1 MFIKNGSFIKLNHII
16 SYVPPIITQQPVGNF
31 LRLGDN
37 YQFYIKLEGSK
48 PLLYQWYRNNFP
60 LSGETTSSLFI
71 NNFSLS
77 DVGDYYCKAGNKRYL
92 INSDIV
98 SLRQADIPYI
108 LNFNSSFNPNGEI
121 YISTFAGS
129 ASQKGIVD
137 GIGLNA
143 RFNSLKYITI
153 DSNDNL
159 YVTDTFTVRKIT
171 PAGHVST
178 IAGSGQGHVDALSTN
193 ARFSVPMGIVSD
205 SNDNLFIADKYSIRK
220 ISTDGYVSTF
230 AGSPAIEG
238 QVDGLSSDARFGATS
253 NKILRGI
260 TIDSFDNLYVIDEG
274 GVSIRKITSNG
285 LVSTLAGSSNTLNGY
300 VDGLSSNARFSGSP
314 QGGLVS
320 DTFNNLFLADVSNYT
335 VRKIT
340 SGGEVT
346 TFAGLGTQK
355 GDVDETGSNARFDN
369 LYGIAKDSLNNL
381 YVSENSLHKI
391 RKITPDGTVTSIAGK
406 TSEPGSDDGVGPNST
421 FCNPRG
427 LVVDSSNNL
436 YICDSN
442 NYTIRKGVLDESVA
456 LTINVSG
463 TPPFNYQWYKN
474 NTTIT
479 GSTSSLFIPSKIQN
493 SGDYFVVISNIV
505 DSVTSNIITI

>member
-37 YQFYIKLEGSK
+37 YQFSIKLEGSK

-77 DVGDYYCKAGNKRYL
+77 DIGDYYCKAGNNRYL

-98 SLRQADIPYI
+98 RIDLAYSPYI
-108 LNFNSSFNPNGEI
+108 LNFNSSFNTNGEI

-129 ASQKGIVD
+129 AGQLDTVD
-137 GIGLNA
+137 GLGSNA
-143 RFNSLKYITI
+143 RFNAIRYIDV

-159 YVTDTFTVRKIT
+159 YVSQGNNVIRKIT
-171 PAGHVST
+171 PAGYVST
-178 IAGSGQGHVDALSTN
+178 IAGS
-193 ARFSVPMGIVSD
+193 
-205 SNDNLFIADKYSIRK
+205 
-220 ISTDGYVSTF
+220 
-230 AGSPAIEG
+230 AG
-238 QVDGLSSDARFGATS
+238 TS
-253 NKILRGI
+253 
-260 TIDSFDNLYVIDEG
+260 
-274 GVSIRKITSNG
+274 
-285 LVSTLAGSSNTLNGY
+285 GY
-300 VDGLSSNARFSGSP
+300 VDGLSSNARFYKLEGIVVDSNNNIF
-314 QGGLVS
+314 VS
-320 DTFNNLFLADVSNYT
+320 DDDVIRKITPDGYVSTFAGSARTTGYVDGLSSDARFGYLLGITIDSLDNLYVIDTSGISIRKITPNGIVSTLAGSTSADGGIVDGLSSFARFSPTARSLIYDTSSNNIFLTDGGNCT

-346 TFAGLGTQK
+346 TFAGLGQQI
-355 GDVDETGSNARFDN
+355 GDVDGTGSNARFN
-369 LYGIAKDSLNNL
+369 SLFGIAKDSFNNL
-381 YVSENSLHKI
+381 YISENSHKI

-406 TSEPGSDDGVGPNST
+406 AFEPGSIDDIGLNSR
-421 FCNPRG
+421 FRNPRG

-442 NYTIRKGVLDESVA
+442 NYTIRKGVLDESVT

-479 GSTSSLFIPSKIQN
+479 GSTSSLIIPSKIQN

-505 DSVTSNIITI
+505 DSVTSNVITI